1 MLTIQNFA
9 IPVLALSGLVSLYAA
24 QAEETRIAR
33 NHLPVAV
40 RRTADEQARGATVR
54 RYTTEI
60 ENGQRVYEVELTVN
74 GRSRDVTIASD
85 GRLLQIEEQEAAD
98 ALPQAVLY
106 SLRNKAGEA
115 EITRIESITKNG
127 AVIAWEAHVHTT
139 ARRFA
144 IRVDSNGRTLSK
156 EE

>member
-1 MLTIQNFA
+1 MFTRQRFA
-9 IPVLALSGLVSLYAA
+9 IPVLAFSSLLSLYSAH
-24 QAEETRIAR
+24 AEEKRISR
-33 NHLPVAV
+33 SRLPVAV
-40 RRTADEQARGATVR
+40 RRTADDQARGAIVR

-60 ENGQRVYEVELTVN
+60 ENGQREYEVELTIN

-85 GRLLQIEEQEAAD
+85 GRLLQIEEQVAAE

-106 SLRNKAGEA
+106 SLRNKAGQG

-127 AVIAWEAHVHTT
+127 AVIAWEAHVRAA

-144 IRVDSNGRTLSK
+144 IRVDSNGQTLSRQ
-156 EE
+156 E